1 MSDRKVEFGLTLPN
15 RGVIIGVT
23 TVDQM
28 LEMSK
33 IAEDSKLFD
42 WIWVGDNILAKP
54 RLEAITILSAVAA
67 RTNRVRLGSACM
79 ASMAVRNPIIL
90 ATQWAS
96 LDLISGGRTV
106 FVACTGLGS
115 TDAEEKEARVFGIER
130 KDRAPRMEEEIEILK
145 RLWTEDHVSFTGKY
159 YNFEDVTVEP
169 KPAQKPRPPIWTAH
183 AHKGIP
189 RFIDRAR
196 RRTARMSDGYMTGQ
210 GHPEEY
216 QETLSVISKYMLE
229 YGRDPSKLGTAL
241 YHNINVN
248 EDRKAAFEEST
259 RFLNA
264 YYMTNFKPEALE
276 GWLAYGSPEQC
287 IARLRQYVNVGV
299 KMITMRLTSWDQM
312 RQLKRVIEEVLP
324 NV

>member
-1 MSDRKVEFGLTLPN
+1 MSDKKVEFGLTLAN
-15 RGVIIGVT
+15 RGVMIGVT

-33 IAEDSKLFD
+33 IAEDSKLYD

-67 RTNRVRLGSACM
+67 RTKRVRLGPACM
-79 ASMAVRNPIIL
+79 ASMAIRNPIIL

-115 TDAEEKEARVFGIER
+115 ADAQGKEARTFGMER

-169 KPAQKPRPPIWTAH
+169 KPAKKPRPPIWTAH

-189 RFIDRAR
+189 RLIDRAR
-196 RRTARMSDGYMTGQ
+196 RRTARLSDGYMAAM

-216 QETLSVISKYMLE
+216 RGTLEAIHGYMPE
-229 YGRDPSKLGTAL
+229 YGRDPSKLDTAL
-241 YHNINVN
+241 YYNINVN

-264 YYMTNFKPEALE
+264 YYMTNFKPEAVE
-276 GWLAYGSPEQC
+276 SWLAYGSPEQC
-287 IARLRQYVNVGV
+287 VARLRQYVDVGV

-312 RQLKRVIEEVLP
+312 GQIKRVMEEVLP